1 MKDDLTG
8 WTREPPF
15 PAVARDAPVRKAYE
29 KPSIS
34 FIDLTVGE
42 VLATGCKT
50 VSGGYAATTSPCS
63 AGSCSG
69 VGS

>member
-1 MKDDLTG
+1 MKDDLIGRTPG
-8 WTREPPF
+8 QPF
-15 PAVARDAPVRKAYE
+15 PADARDAPARKAYE
-29 KPSIS
+29 KPTVS